1 MPELSDIR
9 AAILGPTPTKEQI
22 LDRIEGEQ
30 IRFINLQFS
39 DVMGIVKTVP
49 GSLRE
54 VLAALEADHEFL
66 LEGDVF
72 SRGFIDN
79 WIAYKLENE
88 VEPANLRISPYE
100 FYLYFD
106 V

>member
-1 MPELSDIR
+1 MAGLDGIKNKIDPGDPAEFDLFEAD
-9 AAILGPTPTKEQI
+9 KETLARVQ
-22 LDRIEGEQ
+22 
-30 IRFINLQFS
+30 
-39 DVMGIVKTVP
+39 TVP

-54 VLAALEADHEFL
+54 VLKSLEDDHEFL
-66 LEGDVF
+66 LEGEVF
-72 SRGFIDN
+72 SKGFIEN
-79 WIAYKLENE
+79 WVDYKLENE